1 MQPKPFF
8 VNLFAF
14 LILTIALQGCK
25 PARPGI
31 YSNDQIKSGQR
42 DDFHS
47 LNTKLLTELK
57 ANNPHLLEGLM
68 SNEFIADG
76 TRLRQ
81 IELLSNRLNEADYE
95 LLDEFYI
102 VNDPKDKSTI
112 KAEDRGIN
120 NYNMH
125 YDTLTHEIYIAHFVP
140 KKNAIRYMITAVYGK
155 YDYGWKVN
163 RFDLDEYAVN
173 GKTAPELYK
182 LAKED
187 YDKKYLVD
195 AANLIQQAQD
205 CIHPCQ
211 GWQYQQEAEI
221 KGFADKA
228 SDELNRKYNFPY
240 TLKQVSTMPMV
251 FRVLTQKTD
260 DGVFPMVYYLSDI
273 KLTNVAAL
281 NKENEQV
288 KKVIGKVMPG
298 IDKDKKYILYSVF
311 NQMPDGSKAFDHYDI
326 TDKLQP

>member
-1 MQPKPFF
+1 
-8 VNLFAF
+8 
-14 LILTIALQGCK
+14 LQGCK
-25 PARPGI
+25 PAKPGI

-47 LNTKLLTELK
+47 LNTKLLAELK

-68 SNEFIADG
+68 SNEFVSDP

-102 VNDPKDKSTI
+102 VNNPKDKNTI
-112 KAEDRGIN
+112 KADNLGVN

-125 YDTLTHEIYIAHFVP
+125 YDTLTHEIYVAHFVP
-140 KKNAIRYMITAVYGK
+140 KKNAIGYMITAVYGK

-173 GKTAPELYK
+173 GKTAPELFK

-195 AANLIQQAQD
+195 AANLMQQAQD

-211 GWQYQQEAEI
+211 GWQYQQEAGI
-221 KGFADKA
+221 KSFADQVA
-228 SDELNRKYNFPY
+228 DQLNHKYNFPY
-240 TLKQVSTMPMV
+240 TVKQVSTQPMI
-251 FRVLTQKTD
+251 FRVLNQKTP
-260 DGVFPMVYYLSDI
+260 DGVFPMIYYLSDI
-273 KLTNVAAL
+273 KLADTIAL
-281 NKENEQV
+281 KKENEHIR
-288 KKVIGKVMPG
+288 KVIGNVMPG
-298 IDKDKKYILYSVF
+298 IDKDKKCVLYAAF
-311 NQMPDGSKAFDHYDI
+311 NQMPDGSKAFDHFDM